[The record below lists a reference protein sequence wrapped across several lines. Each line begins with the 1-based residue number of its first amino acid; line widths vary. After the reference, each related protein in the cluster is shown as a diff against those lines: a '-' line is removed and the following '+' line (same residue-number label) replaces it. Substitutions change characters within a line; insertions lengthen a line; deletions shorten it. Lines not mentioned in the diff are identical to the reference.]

1 MDIFGIFTMF
11 GGLALFLY
19 GMSVMGDGLTS
30 VSGGKLETILEK
42 LTAKKWKAVSLGAMV
57 TAVIQSSSA
66 TTVMVV
72 GFVNSGIM
80 QLSQAVGIIMGANVG
95 TTITSWLLSLA
106 GISGTSFIVKLLK
119 PSSFSPILALI
130 GIVIYM
136 TAKNDS
142 RKKNIGNIL
151 LGFAILMFGME
162 TMSGAVKP
170 LASNEQFCNILTMFS
185 NPILGMIAGAVLTAV
200 IQSSSASVGIL
211 QALCLS
217 GAVSYGTAI
226 PIIMGQN
233 IGTCV
238 TALISSVGAS
248 KNARRASMVH
258 LYFNLLGTFIFM
270 TVFYGVNAFV
280 HFGFLEEAAG
290 AMGVAVI
297 HSIFNVGCAIIMYPA
312 SNLLVKLAEISV
324 KNSEDNKVAVLPTE
338 FTALD
343 ERFLNQPAFAC
354 NLAKDAAKAIANTT
368 RECIYESLE
377 LIEEYDKEKAEEVRR
392 KESMIDTYEDI
403 LGSYLVKLGSKNL
416 SNEDSISLSVLL
428 HCISDMERIS
438 DHAVNLCE
446 SLEEMRSQKQEFSNK
461 AKKELFVLVRG
472 VHDIIGLAV
481 DSFLNDDLT
490 GAKSVEPLEEVIDGL
505 NVKLR
510 QRHIDR
516 LRAGKCTIELGI
528 ALEDIITN
536 LERVSD
542 HCSNIAVCMIQVNSG
557 NFDTHEYVDI
567 GVKQTE
573 WFYEEVQKYSEI
585 YSLKEKSSSLKDKN
599 NSLKEKSNSLKDKN
613 NSLKDKNNSLSSETD
628 KKKDKKKKDKK

>member
-1 MDIFGIFTMF
+1 MDIFGLLTMI

-19 GMSVMGDGLTS
+19 GMNVMGDGLTS
-30 VSGGKLETILEK
+30 ISGGKLEVILER
-42 LTAKKWKAVSLGAMV
+42 LTSKKWRAVLLGTLV

-80 QLSQAVGIIMGANVG
+80 QLNQAVGIIMGANVG
-95 TTITSWLLSLA
+95 TTITSWLLSLT
-106 GISGTSFIVKLLK
+106 GISGSSLIVKLFK
-119 PSSFSPILALI
+119 PSSFSPVLALV
-130 GIVIYM
+130 GIILFM

-142 RKKNIGNIL
+142 KKRNIGNIL

-170 LASNEQFCNILTMFS
+170 LADNEKFCSILTMFS
-185 NPILGMIAGAVLTAV
+185 NPILGMVAGALLTAV

-211 QALCLS
+211 QALCIS

-238 TALISSVGAS
+238 TALLSSVGAN
-248 KNARRASMVH
+248 KNARRASMIH
-258 LYFNLLGTFIFM
+258 LYFNLIGTIIFM
-270 TVFYGVNAFV
+270 VCFYSLNTGI
-280 HFGFLEEAAG
+280 HFTFLNESAS

-297 HSIFNVGCAIIMYPA
+297 HSIFNVSSALVMYPL
-312 SNLLVKLAEISV
+312 SGLLVKLSIISV
-324 KNSEDNKVAVLPTE
+324 PDNINTSEEDVEKKCLPQE

-354 NLAKDAAKAIANTT
+354 ELSREAAKSIAVTT
-368 RECIYESLE
+368 KECIFSALN
-377 LIEEYDKEKAEEVRR
+377 LLDKYSDEKAANVRNM
-392 KESMIDTYEDI
+392 ESMIDTYEDI
-403 LGSYLVKLGSKNL
+403 LGSYLVKLSSKNL
-416 SNEDSISLSVLL
+416 SNYDSRSLSVIL
-428 HCISDMERIS
+428 HCMSDMERIS
-438 DHAVNLCE
+438 DHAVNICD
-446 SLEEMRSQKQEFSNK
+446 SLDEMHEQKQEFSQK
-461 AKKELFVLVRG
+461 AKKELLVLINA
-472 VHDIIGLAV
+472 VHDIVELSC
-481 DSFLNDDLT
+481 DSFIGNDLI
-490 GAKSVEPLEEVIDGL
+490 GAKNVEPLEEVIDRL

-557 NFDTHEYVDI
+557 GFDTHEYVDVDI
-567 GVKQTE
+567 KQTK
-573 WFYEEVQKYSEI
+573 WFHDEVKKYSEM
-585 YSLKEKSSSLKDKN
+585 YSLKEKPDIQG
-599 NSLKEKSNSLKDKN
+599 DPVR
-613 NSLKDKNNSLSSETD
+613 
-628 KKKDKKKKDKK
+628 KKKIKKRKKD

>member
-1 MDIFGIFTMF
+1 MNVFGIFTML

-19 GMSVMGDGLTS
+19 GMNVMGEGLTS
-30 VSGGKLETILEK
+30 LSGGKLETILEK
-42 LTAKKWKAVSLGAMV
+42 LTSRKWKAVLLGTFV

-95 TTITSWLLSLA
+95 TTVTSWLLSLT
-106 GISGTSFIVKLLK
+106 GISGTSFFVRLLK
-119 PSSFSPILALI
+119 PSSFSPLLALI
-130 GIVIYM
+130 GIVLFM

-142 RKKNIGNIL
+142 RKKNVGNIL

-162 TMSGAVKP
+162 TMSDAVKP
-170 LASNEQFCNILTMFS
+170 LASNEKFCSILTMFS
-185 NPILGMIAGAVLTAV
+185 NPILGMIAGAILTAV

-238 TALISSVGAS
+238 TALLSSVGAS

-258 LYFNLLGTFIFM
+258 LYFNLLGTIIFM
-270 TVFYGVNAFV
+270 TVFYSLNAFV
-280 HFGFLEEAAG
+280 KFAFLEESVG

-297 HSIFNVGCAIIMYPA
+297 HSIFNVGCAIMMYPL
-312 SNLLVKLAEISV
+312 SGVLVKLAEISV
-324 KNSEDNKVAVLPTE
+324 KKANDVTVNVLPVE
-338 FTALD
+338 FSALD

-354 NLAKDAAKAIANTT
+354 GLAKDAAKAIAYTT
-368 RECIYESLE
+368 KTCIYTSLE
-377 LIEEYDKEKAEEVRR
+377 LLDTYTREKAEKV
-392 KESMIDTYEDI
+392 KDMESMIDMYEDI
-403 LGSYLVKLGSKNL
+403 LGSYLVKLSSKSL
-416 SNEDSISLSVLL
+416 SNEDSRNLSIIL

-438 DHAVNLCE
+438 DHAVNLCD
-446 SLEEMRSQKQEFSNK
+446 SLEEMRSQKQSFSDK
-461 AKKELFVLVRG
+461 AKRELLVLVNA
-472 VHDIIGLAV
+472 VHDIVGQAIDAFLA
-481 DSFLNDDLT
+481 DDNF
-490 GAKSVEPLEEVIDGL
+490 GAKYVEPLEEVIDGL

-516 LRAGKCTIELGI
+516 LRDGKCTIELGI

-536 LERVSD
+536 LERISD
-542 HCSNIAVCMIQVNSG
+542 HCSNIAVCMIQVSSG
-557 NFDTHEYVDI
+557 NFDTHEYVDTSI
-567 GVKQTE
+567 KQTK
-573 WFYEEVQKYSEI
+573 WFYDEVKRYSEM
-585 YSLKEKSSSLKDKN
+585 YSLKEKKKIKD
-599 NSLKEKSNSLKDKN
+599 
-613 NSLKDKNNSLSSETD
+613 
-628 KKKDKKKKDKK
+628 

>member
-1 MDIFGIFTMF
+1 MDFFGLLTML

-19 GMSVMGDGLTS
+19 GMNVMGDGLTS

-42 LTAKKWKAVSLGAMV
+42 LTSKKWKALLLGALV

-95 TTITSWLLSLA
+95 TTITSWLLSLS

-119 PSSFSPILALI
+119 PSSFSPILALV
-130 GIVIYM
+130 GIIIFM

-142 RKKNIGNIL
+142 KKKNIANIL

-170 LASNEQFCNILTMFS
+170 LADNERFCNILTMFS
-185 NPILGMIAGAVLTAV
+185 NPVLGMIAGAFLTAV

-217 GAVSYGTAI
+217 GAVTYGTAI

-238 TALISSVGAS
+238 TALLSSVGAN
-248 KNARRASMVH
+248 KNARRASMIH
-258 LYFNLLGTFIFM
+258 LYFNLLGTIIFM
-270 TVFYGVNAFV
+270 IVFYSINGVISFA
-280 HFGFLEEAAG
+280 FLEDSIG

-297 HSIFNVGCAIIMYPA
+297 HSIFNVGCAMLMYPL
-312 SNLLVKLAEISV
+312 SGVLVKLAEFSV
-324 KNSEDNKVAVLPTE
+324 KDEENKLTTNLPME

-354 NLAKDAAKAIANTT
+354 SLSKDAAKAICFTT
-368 RECIYESLE
+368 RECIHAALE
-377 LIEEYDKEKAEEVRR
+377 LIDNYDSKKANNV
-392 KESMIDTYEDI
+392 KDMESMIDTYEDI
-403 LGSYLVKLGSKNL
+403 LGSYLVKLSSKKL
-416 SNEDSISLSVLL
+416 SDEDSRTLSVIL

-438 DHAVNLCE
+438 DHAANICE
-446 SLEEMRSQKQEFSNK
+446 SLEEMINSSQEFSNK
-461 AKKELFVLVRG
+461 AKKELLVLVKG
-472 VHDIIGLAV
+472 VYDIVELAS
-481 DSFLNDDLT
+481 DSFLNDDIE
-490 GAKSVEPLEEVIDGL
+490 GAKSVEPLEEVIDSL

-542 HCSNIAVCMIQVNSG
+542 HCSNIAVCMIQVSSG
-557 NFDTHEYVDI
+557 NFDTHEYVDTN
-567 GVKQTE
+567 VKQTK
-573 WFYEEVQKYSEI
+573 WFNDEVIKYSEM
-585 YSLKEKSSSLKDKN
+585 YSLKEKVDIQTENTSKVK
-599 NSLKEKSNSLKDKN
+599 
-613 NSLKDKNNSLSSETD
+613 D
-628 KKKDKKKKDKK
+628 KKKDKKKVLEK

>member
-1 MDIFGIFTMF
+1 MDFFGLLTML

-42 LTAKKWKAVSLGAMV
+42 LTSRKWKALVLGALV
-57 TAVIQSSSA
+57 TAIIQSSSA

-95 TTITSWLLSLA
+95 TTITSWLLSLS

-119 PSSFSPILALI
+119 PSSFSPVLALI
-130 GIVIYM
+130 GIIIFM

-142 RKKNIGNIL
+142 KKKNIANIL

-170 LASNEQFCNILTMFS
+170 LADNEQFCNILTMFS
-185 NPILGMIAGAVLTAV
+185 NPVMGMIAGALLTAI

-217 GAVSYGTAI
+217 GAVTYGTAL

-238 TALISSVGAS
+238 TALISSVGAN
-248 KNARRASMVH
+248 KNARRASMIH
-258 LYFNLLGTFIFM
+258 LYFNLLGTIIFM
-270 TVFYGVNAFV
+270 VVFYSINAFIR
-280 HFGFLEEAAG
+280 FDFLNDSIG

-297 HSIFNVGCAIIMYPA
+297 HSIFNVGCAILMYPL
-312 SNLLVKLAEISV
+312 SNVLVKLAEFSV
-324 KNSEDNKVAVLPTE
+324 KDSENKMPNNLPME

-354 NLAKDAAKAIANTT
+354 TLSKDAAKAICFTT
-368 RECIYESLE
+368 KECILAALE
-377 LIEEYDKEKAEEVRR
+377 LIDNYDSQKAANV
-392 KESMIDTYEDI
+392 KNMESMIDSYEDI
-403 LGSYLVKLGSKNL
+403 LGSYLVKLSSKKL
-416 SNEDSISLSVLL
+416 SDEDSRTLSVIL

-438 DHAVNLCE
+438 DHAANICE
-446 SLEEMRSQKQEFSNK
+446 SLEEMLAAKQEFSNK
-461 AKKELFVLVRG
+461 AKKELLVLVRG
-472 VHDIIGLAV
+472 VYDIVELAS
-481 DSFLNDDLT
+481 DSFLNDDVD

-542 HCSNIAVCMIQVNSG
+542 HCSNIAVCMIQVTSG
-557 NFDTHEYVDI
+557 NFDTHEYVDTN
-567 GVKQTE
+567 VKQTK
-573 WFYEEVQKYSEI
+573 WFYDEVKKYSEI
-585 YSLKEKSSSLKDKN
+585 YSLKEKNVLDENNDRSINIKKN
-599 NSLKEKSNSLKDKN
+599 
-613 NSLKDKNNSLSSETD
+613 
-628 KKKDKKKKDKK
+628 KKKN

>member
-19 GMSVMGDGLTS
+19 GMSIMGDGLTS
-30 VSGGKLETILEK
+30 VSGGKLETLLEK
-42 LTAKKWKAVSLGAMV
+42 LTSKKWRAVFLGAFV
-57 TAVIQSSSA
+57 TAIIQSSSA

-95 TTITSWLLSLA
+95 TTITSWLLSLT
-106 GISGTSFIVKLLK
+106 GLSGTNFWVQLLK
-119 PSSFSPILALI
+119 PSSFSPVLAVI
-130 GIVIYM
+130 GIIIFM
-136 TAKNDS
+136 TEKSDS
-142 RKKNIGNIL
+142 KKKNIGNIL

-170 LASNEQFCNILTMFS
+170 LAANEDFCNLLMMFS
-185 NPILGMIAGAVLTAV
+185 NPILGMLVGALLTAI

-238 TALISSVGAS
+238 TALLSSVGAS
-248 KNARRASMVH
+248 KNAKRASMIH
-258 LYFNLLGTFIFM
+258 LYFNLLGTIIFM
-270 TVFYGVNAFV
+270 VVFYTVNFVMNFAF
-280 HFGFLEEAAG
+280 LSDSIG
-290 AMGVAVI
+290 AVGVAII
-297 HSIFNVGCAIIMYPA
+297 HSIFNVSCAILMYPM
-312 SNLLVKLAEISV
+312 SNILVKLAEISV
-324 KNSEDNKVAVLPTE
+324 KDNSEKEDVVTLPKE
-338 FTALD
+338 FAALD

-354 NLAKDAAKAIANTT
+354 VLAKDAAKEIANTT
-368 RECIYESLE
+368 RDC
-377 LIEEYDKEKAEEVRR
+377 
-392 KESMIDTYEDI
+392 IDTALGLLDTYDDEQAAYVRKLENTIDVYEDI
-403 LGSYLVKLGSKNL
+403 LGSYLVKLSSKSL
-416 SNEDSISLSVLL
+416 SNEDSKGLSIIL

-438 DHAVNLCE
+438 DHAVNLCD
-446 SLEEMRSQKQEFSNK
+446 SLEEMRAHNQEFSHK
-461 AKKELFVLVRG
+461 AKRELLVLVKG
-472 VHDIIGLAV
+472 VFDIV
-481 DSFLNDDLT
+481 DLT
-490 GAKSVEPLEEVIDGL
+490 LDSYLQNDLNKAKSVEPLEEVIDGL

-542 HCSNIAVCMIQVNSG
+542 HCSNIAVCMIQVSSG
-557 NFDTHEYVDI
+557 NFDTHEYVDTSI
-567 GVKQTE
+567 KQTK
-573 WFYEEVQKYSEI
+573 WFNDEVKKYSEK
-585 YSLKEKSSSLKDKN
+585 YSLKEKADVPVEISEKKKTKPEKRN
-599 NSLKEKSNSLKDKN
+599 KEKKIKE
-613 NSLKDKNNSLSSETD
+613 K
-628 KKKDKKKKDKK
+628 

>member
-1 MDIFGIFTMF
+1 MNIFGLFTML

-30 VSGGKLETILEK
+30 VSGGKLETVLEK
-42 LTAKKWKAVSLGAMV
+42 LTSKKWKAVLLGAFV

-95 TTITSWLLSLA
+95 TTITSWLLSLT
-106 GISGTSFIVKLLK
+106 GISGTSLIIQLLK
-119 PSSFSPILALI
+119 PSSFSPVLALV
-130 GIVIYM
+130 GIVLYM
-136 TAKNDS
+136 TAKGDS
-142 RKKNIGNIL
+142 KKKNIGNIL

-162 TMSGAVKP
+162 TMSDAVKP

-185 NPILGMIAGAVLTAV
+185 NPVLGMMAGAVLTAV

-238 TALISSVGAS
+238 TALLSSVGAS
-248 KNARRASMVH
+248 KNARRASMIH
-258 LYFNLLGTFIFM
+258 LYFNLLGTVIFM
-270 TVFYGVNAFV
+270 TVFYSINAAIRFE
-280 HFGFLEEAAG
+280 FLKDAAG

-297 HSIFNVGCAIIMYPA
+297 HSIFNVGCAIFMYPI
-312 SNLLVKLAEISV
+312 SNILVKLAVITV
-324 KNSEDNKVAVLPTE
+324 KNEDDTIVKNLPME

-354 NLAKDAAKAIANTT
+354 GLAKDAAKAIAFTT
-368 RECIYESLE
+368 KECIYEALD
-377 LIEEYDKEKAEEVRR
+377 LIDEYRSKKADDVRNM
-392 KESMIDTYEDI
+392 ETMIDTYEDI
-403 LGSYLVKLGSKNL
+403 LGSYLVKLSGKNL
-416 SNEDSISLSVLL
+416 SNEDSRSLSVIL

-438 DHAVNLCE
+438 DHAVNLCD

-461 AKKELFVLVRG
+461 AKKELLVLVRG
-472 VHDIIGLAV
+472 VHDIVGQTVEA
-481 DSFLNDDLT
+481 FLNDDLIT
-490 GAKSVEPLEEVIDGL
+490 AKSIEPLEEVIDGL
-505 NVKLR
+505 NVRLR

-516 LRAGKCTIELGI
+516 LRDGKCTIELGI

-542 HCSNIAVCMIQVNSG
+542 HCSNIAVCMIQVSSG
-557 NFDTHEYVDI
+557 NFDTHEYIDTSI
-567 GVKQTE
+567 KQTE
-573 WFYEEVQKYSEI
+573 WFQEEVKKYSAI
-585 YSLKEKSSSLKDKN
+585 YSLKKKSDM
-599 NSLKEKSNSLKDKN
+599 
-613 NSLKDKNNSLSSETD
+613 
-628 KKKDKKKKDKK
+628 

>member
-1 MDIFGIFTMF
+1 MNIFGIFTML

-19 GMSVMGDGLTS
+19 GMSIMGEGLTS
-30 VSGGKLETILEK
+30 ISGGKLEMILEK
-42 LTAKKWKAVSLGAMV
+42 LTSKKWKAVLLGAFV
-57 TAVIQSSSA
+57 TAIIQSSSA

-80 QLSQAVGIIMGANVG
+80 QLGQAVGIIMGANVG
-95 TTITSWLLSLA
+95 TTITSWLLSLT
-106 GISGTSFIVKLLK
+106 GISGTSFLIQLLK

-130 GIVIYM
+130 GIILFM

-142 RKKNIGNIL
+142 RKKNIGTIL

-170 LASNEQFCNILTMFS
+170 LASNERFCSILTMFS
-185 NPILGMIAGAVLTAV
+185 NPILGMIAGAILTAV

-217 GAVSYGTAI
+217 GAVTYGTAI

-238 TALISSVGAS
+238 TALLSSVGAS
-248 KNARRASMVH
+248 KNARRASMIH
-258 LYFNLLGTFIFM
+258 LYFNLLGTIIFM
-270 TVFYGVNAFV
+270 IVFYSINAFV
-280 HFGFLEEAAG
+280 SFSFLKDSAG

-297 HSIFNVGCAIIMYPA
+297 HSIFNVGCAILMYPM
-312 SNLLVKLAEISV
+312 SNVLVRLSELSVHDISDTMS
-324 KNSEDNKVAVLPTE
+324 KPLPIE

-354 NLAKDAAKAIANTT
+354 NLAKDAAKAIAFTT
-368 RECIYESLE
+368 GECINLSLD
-377 LIEEYDKEKAEEVRR
+377 LLDEYNPQKVENAKEMET
-392 KESMIDTYEDI
+392 MIDTYEDI
-403 LGSYLVKLGSKNL
+403 LGSYLVKLSSKNL
-416 SNEDSISLSVLL
+416 SNQDSKSLSILL

-438 DHAVNLCE
+438 DHAVNLCD
-446 SLEEMRSQKQEFSNK
+446 SIEEMRAQKQEFSNK
-461 AKKELFVLVRG
+461 AKKELLVLVRA
-472 VHDIIGLAV
+472 VRDIVGQTINCFV
-481 DSFLNDDLT
+481 NEDLLS
-490 GAKSVEPLEEVIDGL
+490 APNIEPLEEVIDAL

-542 HCSNIAVCMIQVNSG
+542 HCSNIAVCMIEVSNGS
-557 NFDTHEYVDI
+557 FETHEYVDI
-567 GVKQTE
+567 NVKQTQ
-573 WFYEEVQKYSEI
+573 WFYDEVKRYSEI
-585 YSLKEKSSSLKDKN
+585 YSLKEKSEDK
-599 NSLKEKSNSLKDKN
+599 SKKRKKE
-613 NSLKDKNNSLSSETD
+613 
-628 KKKDKKKKDKK
+628 